1 MRKKTSFI
9 LVAGLF
15 ISAGIKAQD
24 HEEIKAMPL
33 FQSDK
38 ILELSLKADYKEVFS
53 NKDDSTFFPAE
64 MTLTDNDGQEMTI
77 DVKVRARGN
86 VRGKSE
92 ICSFA
97 PLRLEFPKKETKN
110 TPFEGQKA
118 IKLVTHCNKG
128 EAFEQNTIEE
138 YLIYRIYNI
147 LTDSSFRV
155 RPVMINYIFTNKNGD
170 TTRRFAFFIER
181 EKFLAERIM
190 GKEMETERIHPDRI
204 DPYQTCLVDMFEY
217 MIGNTDYSIYELHN
231 MIIVADPANIS
242 RPFPVPYDF
251 DWSGLVSAS
260 YAVPYPEIGTRY
272 VTERVYR
279 GLKKPPEVVDRVI
292 RRFNDRKNEIYGV
305 FENYPLLD
313 ESGKKRIL
321 NYLDEFYAIISSER
335 MVKTEFFDK
344 ARTADD

>member
-1 MRKKTSFI
+1 MIIASVLFLATFVRAQETD
-9 LVAGLF
+9 AG
-15 ISAGIKAQD
+15 QP
-24 HEEIKAMPL
+24 MPL
-33 FQSDK
+33 FRSDK
-38 ILELSLKADYKEVFS
+38 VLDISLKADFKEIFS
-53 NKDDSTFFPAE
+53 LKDDSTFFPAE
-64 MTLTDNDGQEMTI
+64 MTLTGNDGREMTI
-77 DVKVRARGN
+77 DIKVRARGN

-92 ICSFA
+92 ICSFS
-97 PLRLEFPKKETKN
+97 PLRIEFPKKEIKN
-110 TPFEGQKA
+110 TPFEGQKS

-138 YLIYRIYNI
+138 YLIYKAYNM
-147 LTDSSFRV
+147 LTDSSFLV

-181 EKFLAERIM
+181 EKYLAERIR
-190 GKEMETERIHPDRI
+190 GKEIETERIHPDRL

-231 MIIVADPANIS
+231 MIIVTDPAGIT

-272 VTERVYR
+272 VTDRVYR

-292 RRFNDRKNEIYGV
+292 RRFNEKKEAIYRV
-305 FENYPLLD
+305 FRDYPLLD
-313 ESGKKRIL
+313 DQERKKAL
-321 NYLDEFYAIISSER
+321 NYLDEFYSIINNER
-335 MVKTEFFDK
+335 MVQAEFFDK